1 MTLAELASFST
12 AISGFAVTASVIYLA
27 VQTHQNTRNIR
38 ALIHQG
44 STARTTAI
52 LTELMEPEYCAAW
65 IEGNGGEATPESVR
79 ARQFFFHCSIA
90 LNSMEDLYVQH
101 RMHLLNEEQ
110 FARGSE
116 AYRRMLAE
124 PGMRKFWEM
133 ERALFAPTAPGFTA
147 YVDGLL
153 GARPERKH
161 HRHPAHSHS
170 PASSR

>member
-12 AISGFAVTASVIYLA
+12 AISGAVVTASLIYLA
-27 VQTHQNTRNIR
+27 IQTHQNTRNIR

-44 STARTTAI
+44 STARTTSI
-52 LTELMEPEYCAAW
+52 LAGLMHQDFCAAW
-65 IEGNGGEATPESVR
+65 IEGNGGEATPQAVR

-101 RMHLLNEEQ
+101 KMDLLNQEQ

-116 AYRRMLAE
+116 AYRRLLAE
-124 PGMRKFWEM
+124 PGMRKFWEA
-133 ERALFAPTAPGFTA
+133 ERALFAASAPGFTA

-153 GARPERKH
+153 EDRAPGRK
-161 HRHPAHSHS
+161 R
-170 PASSR
+170 SR